1 MRDSLTRTI
10 AERRRELEDAGDAPA
25 VIAQR
30 DAEAARLAARRAPPR
45 PPRRRSFQ
53 TAASHR
59 QVTPR
64 PIRACIG
71 AV

>member
-30 DAEAARLAARRAPPR
+30 DAEAARLAPPP

-53 TAASHR
+53 TAAPHR
-59 QVTPR
+59 QVTPG
-64 PIRACIG
+64 PVHACID